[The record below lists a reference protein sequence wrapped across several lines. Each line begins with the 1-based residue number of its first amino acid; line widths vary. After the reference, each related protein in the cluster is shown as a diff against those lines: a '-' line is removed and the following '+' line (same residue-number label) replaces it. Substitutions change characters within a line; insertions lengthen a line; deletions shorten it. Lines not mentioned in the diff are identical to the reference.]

1 MPEETISISGKK
13 IGTISHYYGQIGVV
27 VVDLT
32 GELKVGDKIRI
43 KGAMTDIEQEIDS
56 MQIDKKP
63 VAQAK
68 KGESIG
74 LKVEDKVRE
83 GDVVYKL

>member
-1 MPEETISISGKK
+1 MPEDTAISRGK
-13 IGTISHYYGQIGVV
+13 IGIISHFYGQIGVA

-43 KGAMTDIEQEIDS
+43 KGAVTDIEQDVES

-63 VAQAK
+63 VGKAS

-74 LKVEDKVRE
+74 LKAAGKIRE
-83 GDVVYKL
+83 GDDVYKI

>member
-1 MPEETISISGKK
+1 MAEDGKK
-13 IGTISHYYGQIGVV
+13 IGVISHVYGQIGVV

-32 GELKVGDKIRI
+32 GELKVGDKIKI
-43 KGAMTDIEQEIDS
+43 KGAVTDAEQTVDS

-63 VAQAK
+63 VAQAS

-74 LKVEDKVRE
+74 LKVSDRIRE